1 MSLSKSK
8 SNPKLIRFS
17 KDMQPIIFPGSAV
30 RVVNEGDTYY
40 GFQGQVQR
48 VTDGRVAV
56 IFGGGNWEKM
66 VSFRATE
73 LELIDTTVSAKAKK
87 K

>member
-1 MSLSKSK
+1 LKE
-8 SNPKLIRFS
+8 N
-17 KDMQPIIFPGSAV
+17 MQPVIFPGSAV

-56 IFGGGNWEKM
+56 IFGGGNWEKI
-66 VSFRATE
+66 VSFRAAE